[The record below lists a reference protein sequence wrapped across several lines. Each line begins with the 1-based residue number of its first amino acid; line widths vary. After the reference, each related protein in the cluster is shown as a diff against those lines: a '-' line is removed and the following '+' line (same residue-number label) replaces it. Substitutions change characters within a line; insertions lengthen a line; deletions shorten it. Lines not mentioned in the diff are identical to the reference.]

1 MREKITVLITGGGS
15 PGIAGTI
22 YSLRKNPDN
31 VDVRIVTCDMRDNV
45 VGKYLAD
52 AFYVVPQ
59 AQDSGFIKA
68 VLEICEKEDVDVIL
82 PQVTSELNVFARFKE
97 TLKLQGVR
105 VAVSD
110 TSSIEMAND
119 KWVILGTANACGV
132 PIPHSKLTSSEDEF
146 VKAVLELGYPKCK
159 VVVKPRVSNGSRGLR
174 ILSSESWDVE
184 RFLKEKPDGTEI
196 NLEGLLQILRNG
208 KWPDLIVQEYLPGEE
223 YTVDVFRGNR
233 GTLAIPRLREEIR
246 GGITFKAKVELR
258 KDLIGFATKLS
269 EALDLKY
276 AFGFQFKTSSEGT
289 PKLLECNPRIQGTMV
304 VSTLAGYNM
313 IWWTIKELLEENFEV
328 PLLEKNSERMRFV
341 RYWGG
346 VGFFEDGTKIGPIC

>member
-22 YSLRKNPDN
+22 YSLRNNPDSVN
-31 VDVRIVTCDMRDNV
+31 VRVVTCDMRDNV

-52 AFYVVPQ
+52 AFYVVRQ
-59 AQDSGFIKA
+59 AQHSEFIND

-82 PQVTSELNVFARFKE
+82 PQVTNELSVFAKFKE
-97 TLKLQGVR
+97 TLELQGVK

-110 TSSIEMAND
+110 ASSIEMAND
-119 KWVILGTANACGV
+119 KWVILDVANACGV
-132 PIPHSKLTSSEDEF
+132 PSPNSRLTSSEGEF
-146 VKAVLELGYPKCK
+146 VKAVLELGYPKNK

-184 RFLKEKPDGTEI
+184 KFLKEKPDATEM
-196 NLEGLLQILRNG
+196 NLEELLRILRNG

-223 YTVDVFRGNR
+223 YTVDVFRGKS
-233 GTLAIPRLREEIR
+233 GTLAVPRLREEIR
-246 GGITFKAKVELR
+246 SGISFKAKVEPR
-258 KDLIGFATKLS
+258 KDLIDFSTRLA
-269 EALDLKY
+269 EALNLKY
-276 AFGFQFKTSSEGT
+276 AFGFQFKISSEGT

-304 VSTLAGYNM
+304 VSSLAGYNM
-313 IWWTIKELLEENFEV
+313 IWWTVKELLEENFEV
-328 PLLEKNSERMRFV
+328 PTLEKSSENMRFI

-346 VGFFEDGTKIGPIC
+346 IGVFEDGTKIGPI

>member
-1 MREKITVLITGGGS
+1 
-15 PGIAGTI
+15 
-22 YSLRKNPDN
+22 
-31 VDVRIVTCDMRDNV
+31 
-45 VGKYLAD
+45 
-52 AFYVVPQ
+52 
-59 AQDSGFIKA
+59 
-68 VLEICEKEDVDVIL
+68 
-82 PQVTSELNVFARFKE
+82 
-97 TLKLQGVR
+97 
-105 VAVSD
+105 
-110 TSSIEMAND
+110 MAND

-146 VKAVLELGYPKCK
+146 VKAVLELGYPKSK
-159 VVVKPRVSNGSRGLR
+159 VVVKPRVSNGSRGMR

-196 NLEGLLQILRNG
+196 SLEGLLQILRNG

-246 GGITFKAKVELR
+246 SGITFKAKVELR
-258 KDLIGFATKLS
+258 EDLIGFATKLS